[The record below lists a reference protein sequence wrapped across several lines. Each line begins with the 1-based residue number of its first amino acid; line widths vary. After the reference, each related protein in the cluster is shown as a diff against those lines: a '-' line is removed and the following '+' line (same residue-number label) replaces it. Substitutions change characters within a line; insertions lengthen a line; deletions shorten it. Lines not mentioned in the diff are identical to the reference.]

1 MAERQESLGNI
12 AAVTANLGSNA
23 LSAPSAAPPAKS
35 IARQLGA
42 GFWLS
47 VGWLG
52 LVALLAVIAPL
63 ITLENGEARRNDDR
77 SIFVLA
83 HPDEV
88 AVGARL
94 ESPSP
99 GLWFGADN
107 TGRDVLSLTIWGS
120 RISLL
125 VGFLAIVIGFVVGG
139 TLGMLSGFFRGWF
152 DKIVTFVFTTLLSFP
167 ALILAILITTLLG
180 RTVFWISVSL
190 GILAIA
196 PVGRLARAQTLVFA
210 ERDFVT
216 AARILGAKDSRIL
229 LRELLPNV
237 VIPMSALALLGMGI
251 AIVAEGTL
259 AFLGISAADGLSWGK
274 QIFES
279 GSNARTLQNGPHAAL
294 FPIAVVFLTVLAL
307 NYAGDRMR
315 EVFDAKE
322 LAL

>member
-1 MAERQESLGNI
+1 MPNI
-12 AAVTANLGSNA
+12 PLVTPKLGSNP
-23 LSAPSAAPPAKS
+23 LVEPPTNVETPPSV
-35 IARQLGA
+35 ARRLGI

-47 VGWLG
+47 VGWVFVVVVL
-52 LVALLAVIAPL
+52 ALIAPL
-63 ITLENGEARRNDDR
+63 ITLDQGEARATPDR
-77 SIFVLA
+77 SVFSLP
-83 HPDEV
+83 HPDDT
-88 AVGARL
+88 AIGARL
-94 ESPSP
+94 EGPSP

-125 VGFLAIVIGFVVGG
+125 VGFLAIVIGFLVGG
-139 TLGMLSGFFRGWF
+139 TLGIVAGYLRGWF
-152 DKIVTFVFTTLLSFP
+152 DKIVSFLFTTLLSFP

-196 PVGRLARAQTLVFA
+196 PVGLLARAQTLVYA
-210 ERDFVT
+210 ERDFVM
-216 AARILGAKDSRIL
+216 AAKILGAKDSRIV

-294 FPIAVVFLTVLAL
+294 FPIAVVFLTVLSL
-307 NYAGDRMR
+307 NYAGDRVR
-315 EVFDAKE
+315 EVFDVKE
-322 LAL
+322 LAF

>member
-1 MAERQESLGNI
+1 MADLGTEHI
-12 AAVTANLGSNA
+12 VVEE
-23 LSAPSAAPPAKS
+23 PPLPEPPS
-35 IARQLGA
+35 IAKQLGV

-47 VGWLG
+47 FGFIALMV
-52 LVALLAVIAPL
+52 LLAVLAPIL
-63 ITLENGEARRNDDR
+63 PISDPNKT
-77 SIFVLA
+77 
-83 HPDEV
+83 
-88 AVGARL
+88 AVGGKF
-94 ESPSP
+94 EGPKP
-99 GLWFGADN
+99 GLWFGADS
-107 TGRDVLSLTIWGS
+107 TGRDVFSLTVWGA

-125 VGFLAIVIGFVVGG
+125 VGFLAILIGFVFGG
-139 TLGMLSGFFRGWF
+139 TLGLVSGYFRGTF
-152 DKIVTFVFTTLLSFP
+152 DKIVSFVFVTLLSFP

-216 AARILGAKDSRIL
+216 AARILGATDKRIIL
-229 LRELLPNV
+229 KELLPNV

-259 AFLGISAADGLSWGK
+259 AFLGISVSGGLSWGK
-274 QIFES
+274 QIFEA
-279 GSNARTLQNGPHAAL
+279 GSSARNLQDGPHAAL
-294 FPIAVVFLTVLAL
+294 FPIGVVFLTILSL
-307 NYAGDRMR
+307 NYAGDRIR

>member
-1 MAERQESLGNI
+1 MAES
-12 AAVTANLGSNA
+12 AVELAEPEVSTET
-23 LSAPSAAPPAKS
+23 KS
-35 IARQLGA
+35 ISRQLGA
-42 GFWLS
+42 GFWLC
-47 VGWLG
+47 VGWLA
-52 LVALLAVIAPL
+52 LVTLLAIIAPL
-63 ITLENGEARRNDDR
+63 ITLERGEARQNPDR
-77 SIFVLA
+77 SVLTLP
-83 HPDEV
+83 HPDDTAV
-88 AVGARL
+88 AGRL
-94 ESPSP
+94 DGPSP

-125 VGFLAIVIGFVVGG
+125 VGFIAIVIGFVVGG
-139 TLGMLSGFFRGWF
+139 TLGMLAGFFRGWF
-152 DKIVTFVFTTLLSFP
+152 DRIVSFAFTTLLSFP

-216 AARILGAKDSRIL
+216 AAKILGAPDSRIL
-229 LRELLPNV
+229 RRELLPNV

-259 AFLGISAADGLSWGK
+259 AFLGISSADGLSWGK

-279 GSNARTLQNGPHAAL
+279 GSNARTLQTGPHAAL
-294 FPIAVVFLTVLAL
+294 FPIGVVFLTVLAL
-307 NYAGDRMR
+307 NYAGDRAR

-322 LAL
+322 LAF